1 MKKNKVDDNK
11 IKIKLSFTKIDE
23 KSLKILLITKNIG
36 TEKHSRN
43 NETTNAS
50 KYIKRPLFLSG
61 LDHKLLERLAPEQ
74 TMLKL

>member
-1 MKKNKVDDNK
+1 MAAMELPIPN
-11 IKIKLSFTKIDE
+11 
-23 KSLKILLITKNIG
+23 TKNIG
-36 TEKHSRN
+36 TEKHIRN

-50 KYIKRPLFLSG
+50 KYIKRPLSLSG

>member
-1 MKKNKVDDNK
+1 MSGVFDRLCSVQLWNR
-11 IKIKLSFTKIDE
+11 TE
-23 KSLKILLITKNIG
+23 ILQNLISIPKTKNIG
-36 TEKHSRN
+36 TEKHSRH

-61 LDHKLLERLAPEQ
+61 LDHKLLERLAPEK